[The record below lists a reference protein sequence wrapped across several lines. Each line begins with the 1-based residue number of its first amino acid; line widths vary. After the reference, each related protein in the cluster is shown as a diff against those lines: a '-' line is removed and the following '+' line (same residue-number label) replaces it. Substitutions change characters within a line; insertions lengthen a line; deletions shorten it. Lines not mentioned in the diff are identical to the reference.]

1 MDQDKK
7 DEKVEWSLVQ
17 YCLSGETNGEKNR
30 RVQDQQPGQG
40 SLSGESDVDEKV
52 PDEKQDLEYKVLS
65 REFRWMRRSHR
76 TDLKEGTC
84 SIADS
89 SMDDNFRNSGIDTY
103 SDRNP
108 SSRS

>member
-40 SLSGESDVDEKV
+40 SLSGE
-52 PDEKQDLEYKVLS
+52 
-65 REFRWMRRSHR
+65 RERERERERGRLNLPRGEFTITNNEMQ
-76 TDLKEGTC
+76 T
-84 SIADS
+84 
-89 SMDDNFRNSGIDTY
+89 
-103 SDRNP
+103 
-108 SSRS
+108 